1 MYMRFAVSNNDKY
14 PADHEVPFKGDSINE
29 SQQTVKS
36 LQSHCISLPITH
48 CHQSITAKM
57 RHACMLP
64 FTQKQ
69 IITTGDYC
77 EAYSSKLPTSILEQI
92 HFTDKL
98 SKDEVVMAPSLS
110 QCSWLMGFTE
120 SLAPNRSRLRS
131 FPKKEKK
138 LKLF

>member
-1 MYMRFAVSNNDKY
+1 
-14 PADHEVPFKGDSINE
+14 
-29 SQQTVKS
+29 
-36 LQSHCISLPITH
+36 
-48 CHQSITAKM
+48 
-57 RHACMLP
+57 MLP
-64 FTQKQ
+64 FTEKQ
-69 IITTGDYC
+69 IVTTGDYC

-110 QCSWLMGFTE
+110 QCSWLMGFTQ

-138 LKLF
+138 LKMF